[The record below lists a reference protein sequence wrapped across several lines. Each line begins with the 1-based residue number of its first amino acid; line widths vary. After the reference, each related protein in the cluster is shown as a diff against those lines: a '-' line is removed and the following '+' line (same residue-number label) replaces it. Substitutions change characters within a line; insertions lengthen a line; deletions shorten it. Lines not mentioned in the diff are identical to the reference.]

1 MLQYP
6 AALHATIL
14 LAASHLGK
22 EQSSQ
27 SYTVDLPQLR
37 SMAVREISKSL
48 AVEARGVSDHL
59 IAAVMQMASYEALF
73 GEWSI
78 CDTHMRGL
86 KQMVSLRGGLSA
98 LGLGGVLEHACLWV
112 DSNILKITGTSLY
125 FDEREF
131 PPSSPDLS
139 HPQPSASQPFAIGL
153 L

>member
-86 KQMVSLRGGLSA
+86 KQMVSLRADFLPSDLEESWSTLAFGSILTFRRLLELLCISTNA
-98 LGLGGVLEHACLWV
+98 SFRHPRQISRTRSLVLH
-112 DSNILKITGTSLY
+112 N
-125 FDEREF
+125 R
-131 PPSSPDLS
+131 SP
-139 HPQPSASQPFAIGL
+139 
-153 L
+153 